1 MTYFW
6 MVAFNKV
13 TEADLFPEII
23 IPSTGLH
30 TSWLVQVHVC
40 MAKVSPLTYSRA

>member
-1 MTYFW
+1 
-6 MVAFNKV
+6 MVAVNKV
-13 TEADLFPEII
+13 TKADFFPEII

-30 TSWLVQVHVC
+30 ISRLVQVHVC